1 MDNTLCINTPKSFEI
16 DYLTLQKMTFI
27 YNAIETGGWEV
38 KKKDNSYVFT
48 KKHQGKKEVY
58 LDTFLQ
64 TFIKA
69 NMDVKNIQ

>member
-1 MDNTLCINTPKSFEI
+1 
-16 DYLTLQKMTFI
+16 MTFI

-38 KKKDNSYVFT
+38 KKKNNSYIFT

-58 LDTFLQ
+58 LDSFLQ

-69 NMDVKNIQ
+69 NMDVKNIE